1 MSEMSVRT
9 WQERFRAGDFSSRD
23 RAVQCEAGWY
33 DWFCRD
39 DALAGRLKKISGVVL
54 GITDPFILDNYYV
67 WFKNNCPLEG
77 PLYDDVRFEPLTGER
92 DGKYF
97 VVSLD
102 SPHEH
107 MKWALVTER
116 YGYDAPEF
124 ECGNVRDMVK
134 YINAIAPEL
143 ARGIQ
148 PRFVQEKA
156 AVGEYVRQH
165 EGKSS
170 YSIRR
175 AGDHLFAYQSPRD
188 WKYRTVAVSCRT
200 CRTALHALCFPK
212 RGARTGQGR
221 RAAARTAQ
229 EGADAMTRRF
239 NGRPALPPDAKDE
252 ILHVLFAN
260 MEISGD
266 EIAAILKKH
275 HVSCDA
281 DVLQDRYRRQ
291 LGQRLMASLR
301 DASGE
306 REVLSN
312 GRGRYVVLECCRD
325 RQQLAAIRRRIQNQA
340 HGLNASAGKVRARIA
355 VLDRL
360 IACLRKA
367 A

>member
-124 ECGNVRDMVK
+124 ECG
-134 YINAIAPEL
+134 
-143 ARGIQ
+143 
-148 PRFVQEKA
+148 
-156 AVGEYVRQH
+156 
-165 EGKSS
+165 
-170 YSIRR
+170 
-175 AGDHLFAYQSPRD
+175 DHLFAYQSPRD
-188 WKYRTVAVSCRT
+188 WKYRTVAVSDSPENVPQG
-200 CRTALHALCFPK
+200 FP
-212 RGARTGQGR
+212 AELAEQHCMLYVFPSE
-221 RAAARTAQ
+221 A
-229 EGADAMTRRF
+229 
-239 NGRPALPPDAKDE
+239 PALDR
-252 ILHVLFAN
+252 
-260 MEISGD
+260 
-266 EIAAILKKH
+266 
-275 HVSCDA
+275 A
-281 DVLQDRYRRQ
+281 DVLQRAQRRKEQ
-291 LGQRLMASLR
+291 TR
-301 DASGE
+301 
-306 REVLSN
+306 
-312 GRGRYVVLECCRD
+312 
-325 RQQLAAIRRRIQNQA
+325 
-340 HGLNASAGKVRARIA
+340 
-355 VLDRL
+355 
-360 IACLRKA
+360 
-367 A
+367 

>member
-134 YINAIAPEL
+134 YVNAIAPEL

-148 PRFVQEKA
+148 PRFVQPAMDLSRDKNAEEMKWSPLEMGA
-156 AVGEYVRQH
+156 A
-165 EGKSS
+165 K
-170 YSIRR
+170 
-175 AGDHLFAYQSPRD
+175 
-188 WKYRTVAVSCRT
+188 
-200 CRTALHALCFPK
+200 
-212 RGARTGQGR
+212 
-221 RAAARTAQ
+221 
-229 EGADAMTRRF
+229 
-239 NGRPALPPDAKDE
+239 
-252 ILHVLFAN
+252 
-260 MEISGD
+260 
-266 EIAAILKKH
+266 
-275 HVSCDA
+275 
-281 DVLQDRYRRQ
+281 
-291 LGQRLMASLR
+291 
-301 DASGE
+301 
-306 REVLSN
+306 
-312 GRGRYVVLECCRD
+312 
-325 RQQLAAIRRRIQNQA
+325 QA
-340 HGLNASAGKVRARIA
+340 HGA
-355 VLDRL
+355 
-360 IACLRKA
+360 
-367 A
+367 

>member
-1 MSEMSVRT
+1 MNEMSVRE
-9 WQERFRAGDFSSRD
+9 WQKRFRAGDFSSRD

-188 WKYRTVAVSCRT
+188 
-200 CRTALHALCFPK
+200 
-212 RGARTGQGR
+212 
-221 RAAARTAQ
+221 
-229 EGADAMTRRF
+229 
-239 NGRPALPPDAKDE
+239 
-252 ILHVLFAN
+252 
-260 MEISGD
+260 
-266 EIAAILKKH
+266 
-275 HVSCDA
+275 
-281 DVLQDRYRRQ
+281 
-291 LGQRLMASLR
+291 
-301 DASGE
+301 
-306 REVLSN
+306 
-312 GRGRYVVLECCRD
+312 
-325 RQQLAAIRRRIQNQA
+325 
-340 HGLNASAGKVRARIA
+340 
-355 VLDRL
+355 
-360 IACLRKA
+360 
-367 A
+367 